1 MTAGYPNS
9 LWKNPRIT
17 LEYLQNTYTNNAKA
31 ILVSKNHII
40 HQNDSKSP
48 LFFRA
53 PSMGVVG
60 REGAIYY
67 FLPSLKRRW
76 PPLSPPPPW
85 KGGSFPEGIKPFFMR
100 WNKKKKNHKQL
111 LLFGVLDPLS
121 FSFFYFFLFFYISFP
136 SSPFSFLHLFPFPSS
151 ISFFLMFLPFPS
163 SISSFSE

>member
-1 MTAGYPNS
+1 MASYPSMTAGYPNS

-17 LEYLQNTYTNNAKA
+17 IEYLQNTYTNNAKA

-40 HQNDSKSP
+40 HQNDAKSP

-85 KGGSFPEGIKPFFMR
+85 KGGSFPEGIKLFLMR
-100 WNKKKKNHKQL
+100 WNKKKKTMSLRAYFMFFARFSFPCPAFSL
-111 LLFGVLDPLS
+111 LLLS
-121 FSFFYFFLFFYISFP
+121 FLCID
-136 SSPFSFLHLFPFPSS
+136 
-151 ISFFLMFLPFPS
+151 LPLALLGP
-163 SISSFSE
+163 I

>member
-1 MTAGYPNS
+1 MASYPSMTAGYPNS

-40 HQNDSKSP
+40 HQNDAKSP

-67 FLPSLKRRW
+67 FFPSLKRRW

-85 KGGSFPEGIKPFFMR
+85 KGGSFPEGIKLFLMR
-100 WNKKKKNHKQL
+100 WNKKKKTMSLRAYFMFFARFSSPCPAFSL
-111 LLFGVLDPLS
+111 LLLS
-121 FSFFYFFLFFYISFP
+121 FLCID
-136 SSPFSFLHLFPFPSS
+136 
-151 ISFFLMFLPFPS
+151 LPLALLGP
-163 SISSFSE
+163 I